1 MAAPSL
7 ASTPVPDPAAVAPVC
22 AACGQAIDASAD
34 AWRLRLCPACSHHH
48 TLGAAERVASLADP
62 GSFVETNREL
72 VSADPLTFADTRSYP
87 ERLAEAQEKT
97 GLTEAVLTGTARIG
111 GHGCVLIVCD
121 FNFLG
126 GSMGSVVGEK
136 VALALELAAD
146 RRLPCIAV
154 CASGGARM
162 QEGML
167 SLVQMAKTSA
177 AAVRLH
183 GARVP
188 FVSVLTNPTTG
199 GVYASFATQADIILA
214 EPGALIGFAGPRVV
228 EQTTGERLPPGS
240 HTAEFV
246 LAHGQIDAVV
256 TRPRLRGTLATL
268 LTLFAGGRAP
278 EPGRHEAPVLAP
290 DRPSAWAT
298 VQLARHPDRPT
309 TADYLHELAPTFI
322 ELQGDRVHGDD
333 PALTCGLGSID
344 GVPLVIIGQERGH
357 DDPHR
362 RGGRM
367 HPAGY
372 RKAIRMMRLAAHLR
386 LPLLT
391 LIDTPGAYPGLLAE
405 EGNLAGALS
414 QALGRLS
421 VLPVP
426 IVSVVIGEGGSGG
439 ALALGVADRVLMLEN
454 AVYSVIGPEGA
465 AAILYRDAERAE
477 EIAAKLKLTAHDCL
491 ALGVIDGI
499 VPEPAGGAHLDP
511 GFAALQLKTAVLEAL
526 GDLQRRGERRLLDER
541 YRKFR
546 RMGQQTADARA
557 VVAREIAELQQ
568 ELTRRFGP
576 RDGAARGGEHG
587 LGEWPQVVGRRLGQ
601 WWTLRPRFGA
611 TAPEESGEPGAD
623 GEATAAAA
631 VPATGDD
638 GASSQ

>member
-1 MAAPSL
+1 MASPSLAPSL
-7 ASTPVPDPAAVAPVC
+7 MPDPAAGPPPLC
-22 AACGQAIDASAD
+22 PACRQPIPLSAD
-34 AWRLRLCPACSHHH
+34 AWRLRLCPTCGHHH
-48 TLGAAERVASLADP
+48 TLGAAERVASLVDP

-72 VSADPLTFADTRSYP
+72 VSADPLMFADTRSYP

-97 GLTEAVLTGTARIG
+97 GLAEAVLTGTARIS

-183 GARVP
+183 GVRVP

-256 TRPRLRGTLATL
+256 PRTRLRGTLATL
-268 LTLFAGGRAP
+268 LTLFVGGRAP
-278 EPGRHEAPVLAP
+278 EPTRHEAPLLAP

-298 VQLARHPDRPT
+298 VQLARHTGRPT
-309 TADYLHELAPTFI
+309 TADYLHELVPNFV

-333 PALTCGLGSID
+333 PALIGGLGSLD
-344 GVPLVIIGQERGH
+344 GVPIVIIGQERGH

-367 HPAGY
+367 HPDGY

-426 IVSVVIGEGGSGG
+426 VVSVVIGEGGSGG

-499 VPEPAGGAHLDP
+499 VPEPA
-511 GFAALQLKTAVLEAL
+511 
-526 GDLQRRGERRLLDER
+526 
-541 YRKFR
+541 
-546 RMGQQTADARA
+546 
-557 VVAREIAELQQ
+557 
-568 ELTRRFGP
+568 
-576 RDGAARGGEHG
+576 
-587 LGEWPQVVGRRLGQ
+587 
-601 WWTLRPRFGA
+601 
-611 TAPEESGEPGAD
+611 
-623 GEATAAAA
+623 
-631 VPATGDD
+631 
-638 GASSQ
+638 